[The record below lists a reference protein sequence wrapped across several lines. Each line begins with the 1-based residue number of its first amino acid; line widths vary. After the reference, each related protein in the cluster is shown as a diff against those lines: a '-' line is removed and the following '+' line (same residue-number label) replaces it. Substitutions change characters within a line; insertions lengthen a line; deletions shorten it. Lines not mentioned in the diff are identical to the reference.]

1 MSRPGQKNKVR
12 RRQGK
17 KRMRRKTTMKPRLAQ
32 WQLGVWQCYEELQ
45 LLISELLHRW
55 WQPCKLILKLTEGTE
70 RGPTVYLNEGG
81 QCKNYQWSRNG
92 NGSVVFCSGAA
103 GQMPETRL
111 PLESGIC
118 RLKTDGGNGGR
129 KTEDWGREWKSC
141 GMNEMPG
148 CSSAIEWNWF
158 YRLLP
163 STNSTGELQFCEKV
177 LGLVQAELW

>member
-70 RGPTVYLNEGG
+70 RGPTVYLNGGG
-81 QCKNYQWSRNG
+81 QCKNYQWSRKG

-103 GQMPETRL
+103 GQMSETHL

-118 RLKTDGGNGGR
+118 RMKWRQENVRLGKR
-129 KTEDWGREWKSC
+129 VKVLWPEWD
-141 GMNEMPG
+141 
-148 CSSAIEWNWF
+148 A
-158 YRLLP
+158 R
-163 STNSTGELQFCEKV
+163 LQFRYRMELV
-177 LGLVQAELW
+177 L